1 MTAKQ
6 IANIALRLLGAFW
19 TLSAIIALPN
29 LLQLSSAADTQ
40 TRKMMLGSGIGEL
53 VWLIA
58 GATVFL
64 KSESIAALFFPG
76 TEQLSVSATAQ
87 ELQQVGF
94 SLVSVYF
101 GVLATG
107 RVAGLVYVAM
117 RSEPLDESR
126 LSYLWRFNPER
137 LVSAAVELIVCVVLF
152 FGSKALSQFWWR
164 LRGRPANEQNSPA
177 E

>member
-6 IANIALRLLGAFW
+6 IANIALRLLGALW
-19 TLSAIIALPN
+19 TLSAIISLPN

-64 KSESIAALFFPG
+64 KRESIAALFFPG
-76 TEQLSVSATAQ
+76 TEQLSISATAQ

-94 SLVSVYF
+94 SLVSVYL
-101 GVLATG
+101 GVLATA
-107 RVAGLVYVAM
+107 RVAGLAYAAI
-117 RSEPLDESR
+117 RSEPS
-126 LSYLWRFNPER
+126 
-137 LVSAAVELIVCVVLF
+137 
-152 FGSKALSQFWWR
+152 
-164 LRGRPANEQNSPA
+164 
-177 E
+177 